1 MSSYR
6 CKLVRESKN
15 VERERAR
22 RECVVLGHRVGNQL
36 ASKQVKALGFLYPWA
51 TVWGRR
57 SSCLREL
64 RSLWLTVR
72 TCDGPTPCNIGW
84 RRRARGS
91 SSQKEKGKTIR
102 RRHVTADHGT
112 QSPSRFHIHRTL
124 PFAAN
129 PTAAATPGR
138 TFLPFNQTSFFF
150 FFLLHHHHH
159 QNDHAL
165 SLSLETRGGFNY
177 RPMRSI
183 AIFHSAPTFAS
194 LSAQQQIG
202 NSFFFYYF
210 SHLDGLV
217 LLATPIH
224 QPNETG
230 DRVIFLFTFRR
241 VWQERWRIRHARFQ
255 PSAAALLLFGSN
267 DFIFELFSRVFWFLF
282 GSCGQT
288 INTPKKTSGY

>member
-1 MSSYR
+1 MDTILAGGSQKIAAQIQTKWRPIFSITRRSTLKKATNQPTNFQTCLPKSRSLLTWIKMLPPKLFQNFYNSVQNYTLQFKKGCAVVTYNLNSIRNVIRNETAVSSYR

-129 PTAAATPGR
+129 PTAATPGR

-150 FFLLHHHHH
+150 FFLLLHHHHH

-165 SLSLETRGGFNY
+165 SLSLETRGGLIID
-177 RPMRSI
+177 RC
-183 AIFHSAPTFAS
+183 
-194 LSAQQQIG
+194 AQ
-202 NSFFFYYF
+202 
-210 SHLDGLV
+210 
-217 LLATPIH
+217 
-224 QPNETG
+224 
-230 DRVIFLFTFRR
+230 
-241 VWQERWRIRHARFQ
+241 
-255 PSAAALLLFGSN
+255 
-267 DFIFELFSRVFWFLF
+267 
-282 GSCGQT
+282 
-288 INTPKKTSGY
+288 